1 MYLTKVT
8 GRFRI
13 LMVSALL
20 LFTFW
25 HLSSWRVEPYAF
37 SIGSLHHAP
46 TYNLSGHTEFWRQF
60 QPLLEEH
67 EPKCGPPRRIGN
79 AEIARYKTSDPDPRP
94 DMLEMPAHDVLRMT
108 KAHSDF
114 VDAINA
120 NPPSLSYVPGSRGL
134 VCTAGGQYLPILVIS
149 LRMLRRTGSRLPVEV
164 FLANHDEY
172 EEHICEKVLP
182 SLNAKC
188 VILSDVL
195 DASSGSRPIEKFQFK
210 PFAMLFSSFEDIL
223 FLDADAFPL
232 AKPESLFKHEPF
244 QSKGMLTWPDFW
256 ASSVS
261 PLYYRISSQE
271 VAAMDLR
278 QSTESG
284 EVLISKRTHFKTLL
298 LSTYYNYWGPTHYYR
313 LFSQGTAGEGDKETF
328 LAAAT
333 ALGEPFYQVS
343 ERICAIGHR
352 TEGGLAGSAMVQF
365 SPIEDYKLTQKGIW
379 RVSGDN
385 SAKQPRPFFIHA
397 NFPKFNPATVFSQQ
411 SVNPAFNDDGSY
423 TRAWTMPDFV
433 VNDFGR
439 DVEKEFWAEIMWT
452 ACELE
457 DKFKSWENQTTICP
471 DVKKYWTAVFGEE
484 DPRGV

>member
-1 MYLTKVT
+1 MYLTRVT

-25 HLSSWRVEPYAF
+25 HLSSWRAEPYAF

-46 TYNLSGHTEFWRQF
+46 AYNLSGHTEFWRQF

-67 EPKCGPPRRIGN
+67 EPKCDPPRRIGN
-79 AEIARYKTSDPDPRP
+79 AQTAGYKTKDPDPRP
-94 DMLEMPAHDVLRMT
+94 DMLKMPTHDVLRMM

-114 VDAINA
+114 VEAINA

-134 VCTAGGQYLPILVIS
+134 VCTAGGPYLPVLVIS
-149 LRMLRRTGSRLPVEV
+149 LRMLRRTGSKLPVEV
-164 FLANHDEY
+164 FLANRDEY

-188 VILSDVL
+188 IILSEVL
-195 DASSGSRPIEKFQFK
+195 DTSLSSRPIEKYQFK
-210 PFAMLFSSFEDIL
+210 PFAMLFSSFEEIL

-232 AKPESLFKHEPF
+232 AKPESLFEREPF
-244 QSKGMLTWPDFW
+244 HSKGMLTWPDFW
-256 ASSVS
+256 ASSAS
-261 PLYYRISSQE
+261 PLYYRIASQE
-271 VAAMDLR
+271 IPAMDLR

-284 EVLISKRTHFKTLL
+284 EVLISKRTHLKTLL

-365 SPIEDYKLTQKGIW
+365 NPIEDYKLTQKGIW
-379 RVSGDN
+379 RAAGDN
-385 SAKQPRPFFIHA
+385 GVKQPRPFFIHA
-397 NFPKFNPATVFSQQ
+397 NFPKFNPATVFSKQA
-411 SVNPAFNDDGSY
+411 VNPAFNDDGSY
-423 TRAWTMPDFV
+423 TRAWTIPDFV
-433 VNDFGR
+433 INEFGR
-439 DVEKEFWAEIMWT
+439 DVEKEFWAEILWT
-452 ACELE
+452 GCTLE
-457 DKFKSWENQTTICP
+457 NKFKSWKNQTAVCQ
-471 DVKKYWTAVFGEE
+471 DVKKYWTAVFGQE